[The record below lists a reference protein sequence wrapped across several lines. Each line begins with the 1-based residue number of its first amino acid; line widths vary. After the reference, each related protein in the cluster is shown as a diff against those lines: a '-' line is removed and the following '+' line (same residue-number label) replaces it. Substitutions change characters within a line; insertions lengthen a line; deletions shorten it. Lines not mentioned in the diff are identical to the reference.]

1 MVRQA
6 NCIQI
11 AIKLMQIAHQIDANR
26 RNLSGHQIAIKL
38 LQIAIR
44 TDCNLMHIAIKLMQI
59 DASINLQQ
67 IGSNLIGDQFAT
79 K

>member
-1 MVRQA
+1 
-6 NCIQI
+6 
-11 AIKLMQIAHQIDANR
+11 MQIAHQIDANR